1 MDVFRSQSWAVFV
14 TLAVLGLT
22 ACAGGVTAMQT
33 DDGGPA
39 LNRQVETPTD
49 DNETQQ
55 ENPDSIS
62 DGEYSDETAAWLA
75 RRMGGQLENSSIALS
90 NEQYD
95 QARSVLGDDY
105 DKRLEQYVEVAGET
119 SSDTDDTAAREFE
132 AARDNQ
138 ETLTNEVQR
147 YRQQYAAYQEARE
160 SGNEREARVTARA
173 MERTAANISER
184 SRELNRNLERIEN
197 TTTVDLSSG
206 RTEIN
211 ETTENITETQAAI
224 REETLVGTTLTV
236 QAIDSTASFSD
247 PGVVSGQ
254 IRTENGSVITD
265 EAVELRI
272 GNRTQTVRTDS
283 NGVFETQYRPRSARL
298 GSQSVP
304 VEYVPD
310 ADSVYLTD
318 NATFTIEIQQVTPD
332 VTGKVA
338 PETVGYGDRLNA
350 SASVTV
356 ETTGVDGIPVEF
368 VMGDAVVAQTT
379 TGPNGTATA
388 AIRVPASVND
398 GERQVVAR
406 IPYEDRAIAGVQSET
421 SVVVSETQT
430 DLSVNLSR
438 ADDGVRARGRLQTAA
453 GAPVADR
460 PVRLQV
466 ADGETQV
473 VETTRNG
480 SFQTVLAAP
489 QTSESVS
496 VTATYEEP
504 SSNLGNATATATLAA
519 GGGANPPVGSDSD
532 NDLLIDTLVAILFGS
547 DENPAAGL
555 GSGIIGYN
563 WLPVLGGGMALTVVV
578 ASWFVVSRFN
588 RSQDTDSSVPAETT
602 DASMTEPD
610 QSSTPSA
617 TASPSFEER
626 IETYLD
632 SGDYDAAVM
641 AAYTAV
647 HDELAVE
654 NGIDEGTTH
663 WELLRKSR
671 AHEVSDERTAD
682 IETVVKAFETAAFA
696 PSSIEPSRAQAAIE
710 RARKIKSNG
719 EP

>member
-1 MDVFRSQSWAVFV
+1 VFRSQSWAVFV
-14 TLAVLGLT
+14 TLTLLGLT
-22 ACAGGVTAMQT
+22 VCAGGVAAIQT

-55 ENPDSIS
+55 ENPDSVS

-75 RRMGGQLENSSIALS
+75 RTMGGQLENSSIALS

-105 DKRLEQYVEVAGET
+105 DKRLEQYVEVAGDT
-119 SSDTDDTAAREFE
+119 SSDTDDSAAREFE

-147 YRQQYAAYQEARE
+147 YRQQYAAYQEARA
-160 SGNEREARVTARA
+160 SGNEREARVTARE

-184 SRELNRNLERIEN
+184 SRELNRNLEQIEN

-206 RTEIN
+206 RTEVN
-211 ETTENITETQAAI
+211 ETTENITETQAVI
-224 REETLVGTTLTV
+224 REQTLVGTTLTV
-236 QAIDSTASFSD
+236 QARDSTASFSD

-254 IRTENGSVITD
+254 IQTANGSVITD
-265 EAVELRI
+265 EAVELRV
-272 GNRTQTVRTDS
+272 GNRTRTVRTDS

-304 VEYVPD
+304 IEYVPD

-318 NATFTIEIQQVTPD
+318 NATFTIGVQQVTPD
-332 VTGKVA
+332 VTSEVE
-338 PETVGYGDRLNA
+338 PETVGYGDRFNA

-356 ETTGVDGIPVEF
+356 ETTGVDEIPVEF
-368 VMGDAVVAQTT
+368 VMGDSVVAQTT

-388 AIRVPASVND
+388 TIQVPVSVND
-398 GERQVVAR
+398 GESPVVAR

-421 SVVVSETQT
+421 PVVVIETQT
-430 DLSVNLSR
+430 DLSVNVSR
-438 ADDGVRARGRLQTAA
+438 VDDGVRARGQLQTAA

-460 PVRLQV
+460 PVQLQV
-466 ADGETQV
+466 DDTETQV
-473 VETTRNG
+473 VETNRNG
-480 SFQTVLAAP
+480 SFQIVLADP
-489 QTSESVS
+489 QTSDSVT
-496 VTATYEEP
+496 VTATYNEP
-504 SSNLGNATATATLAA
+504 RSNLGDATATATLTGA
-519 GGGANPPVGSDSD
+519 GGGNPPVGSDSD
-532 NDLLIDTLVAILFGS
+532 NDLLVDTLVAILFGS
-547 DENPAAGL
+547 DENPSAGL

-563 WLPVLGGGMALTVVV
+563 WLPVLGGGTALTVVV
-578 ASWFVVSRFN
+578 ASWFVVSRFS
-588 RSQDTDSSVPAETT
+588 RSQETDTSAPAET
-602 DASMTEPD
+602 ANGSMTEAD
-610 QSSTPSA
+610 QSSTPAA
-617 TASPSFEER
+617 TTSPTFEER

-647 HDELAVE
+647 HNELAVE

-663 WELLRKSR
+663 WELLRQSR
-671 AHEVSDERTAD
+671 AHGVPDERTTD

-696 PSSIEPSRAQAAIE
+696 PMSIEPSQAQAAIE